1 MSLELYIKPLTVS
14 FGNIALQEVPTG
26 TGQVWGYFLN
36 NDFSHMWAHTRDNRA
51 GQWNNVGGDNLF
63 MLNDEASLEGDLPR
77 VTPDGTL
84 TNDISFGWT
93 NGGIVWSIPLGWHD
107 RNKDEEDSPA
117 RTNAVPEQQKF
128 VINQNGAVGVVK
140 AGHYVLR
147 GTNTQITT
155 GRVLE

>member
-1 MSLELYIKPLTVS
+1 
-14 FGNIALQEVPTG
+14 
-26 TGQVWGYFLN
+26 
-36 NDFSHMWAHTRDNRA
+36 
-51 GQWNNVGGDNLF
+51 

-107 RNKDEEDSPA
+107 RNRDEEDSPA